1 LEKRFNEEAMN
12 IDFNADMGESF
23 GMYVM
28 GHDEKIMQYITS
40 ANVACGF
47 HAGDPTVMKKTVALA
62 KQYKVQVG
70 AHPGLP
76 DRQGFGRRAMNL
88 TLEEIYDDMVY
99 QIGALKAF
107 VEVAGLRLHHVKPHG
122 SLYGMAMQREE
133 VARAIAQAVL
143 DVDKNLYLYI
153 MKKGFAGPVAESL
166 GLRVVYELYADLDY
180 DGDGNLVITRHH
192 DVRKPEDVAARVIRM
207 VRERRVTTTKGNEI
221 PIEGTSVC
229 LHSDT
234 ANASDIV
241 VTVRRELEKAGYP
254 VAAPTL

>member
-1 LEKRFNEEAMN
+1 MN

-62 KQYKVQVG
+62 KQCKVQVG

-76 DRQGFGRRAMNL
+76 DRQGFGRRTMNL

-107 VEVAGLRLHHVKPHG
+107 VEAAGLRLHHVKPHG

-133 VARAIAQAVL
+133 VARAIGQAVL

-207 VRERRVTTTKGNEI
+207 VRERKVTTTKGTEI

>member
-1 LEKRFNEEAMN
+1 MN

-62 KQYKVQVG
+62 KQCKVQVG

-76 DRQGFGRRAMNL
+76 DRQGFGRRTMNL

-107 VEVAGLRLHHVKPHG
+107 VEAAGLRLHHVKPHG

-133 VARAIAQAVL
+133 VARAIGQAVL

-207 VRERRVTTTKGNEI
+207 VRERRVTTTKDNEI

>member
-62 KQYKVQVG
+62 KQCKVQVG

-76 DRQGFGRRAMNL
+76 DRQGFGRRTMNL

-107 VEVAGLRLHHVKPHG
+107 VEAAGLRLHHVKPHG

-133 VARAIAQAVL
+133 VARAIGQAVL

-207 VRERRVTTTKGNEI
+207 VRERKVTTTKGTEI